1 MRQDETGSRGGAL
14 RGSAAYRRINVA
26 LVLAGFSTFSLLYCT
41 QPLMPV
47 FAEFFRVSA
56 AESSLALSLSTGF
69 LAIAIFL
76 AGAISETTGRKT
88 LIAASLITAAALNLA
103 AAVAPNWHA
112 LLAIRALEGIALGG
126 TPAVAMA
133 YLAEEIEPGGLGL
146 AMGLYVGGN
155 ALGGMAGRVLSGI
168 IADHSSWRVAMGLI
182 GLLGLAVAVGFIVL
196 LPPSR
201 NFGDRRRMSLRVH
214 MAAWLGHLRAP
225 GLPWLFLT
233 GFLGMGSFVTVY
245 NYAGFRLG
253 QPPYDLSQ
261 SEIALIFGMYLF
273 GIAAS
278 SVAGGLADQLGR
290 GPVMIAGIV
299 AALGGVALTLLPAL
313 ALIIAGIA
321 VVTIGFFAAHA
332 VASGWVAGMAKGAK
346 GHASSLYLLAYYL
359 GSSLMGSLGGWFWA
373 VGGWPAVAGFVG
385 AMLALSLVAALR
397 VAALARRY

>member
-1 MRQDETGSRGGAL
+1 M
-14 RGSAAYRRINVA
+14 
-26 LVLAGFSTFSLLYCT
+26 
-41 QPLMPV
+41 PL
-47 FAEFFRVSA
+47 FAEHFRVSA

-69 LAIAIFL
+69 LALAIFL

-88 LIAASLITAAALNLA
+88 LMAASLITAAALNLA
-103 AAVAPNWHA
+103 AAAAPNWHV
-112 LLAIRALEGIALGG
+112 LLVIRALEGVALGG

-168 IADHSSWRVAMGLI
+168 IADHSSWRVALGLI
-182 GLLGLAVAVGFIVL
+182 GLIGLAAAVGFVLL

-201 NFGDRRRMSLRVH
+201 NFGGRRRMSPRVH
-214 MAAWLGHLRAP
+214 VAAWLGHLRAP
-225 GLPWLFLT
+225 GLPWLFLI
-233 GFLGMGSFVTVY
+233 GFLAMGSFVTVY

-253 QPPYDLSQ
+253 QPPYDLRQ
-261 SEIALIFGMYLF
+261 SEIALIFGIYLF

-290 GPVMIAGIV
+290 GPVMAAGIV

-321 VVTIGFFAAHA
+321 ILTIGFFAAHA

-373 VGGWPAVAGFVG
+373 AGGWPAVAAFVG
-385 AMLALSLVAALR
+385 AMLGLSLVAALR
-397 VAALARRY
+397 VAALARRI